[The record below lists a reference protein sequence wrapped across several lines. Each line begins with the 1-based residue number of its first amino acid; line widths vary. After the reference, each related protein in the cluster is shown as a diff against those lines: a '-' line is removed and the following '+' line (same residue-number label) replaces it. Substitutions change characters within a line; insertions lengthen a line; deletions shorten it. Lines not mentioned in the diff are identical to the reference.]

1 VNTGTI
7 YKCGPEKTKTEKH
20 RRQARKL
27 TESVEVVN
35 RSLSR
40 SASLSN
46 IEIVVKEGNAG
57 SENDLRES
65 TLIDMIKRKKPVLA
79 HRGVGAHFVEAVGD
93 VGRLVIRQVNLAERV
108 SLVISTA
115 VTMRVVRDVAGQAG
129 HDLRFVSQQC
139 LYEHSSGGERPHRV
153 EHALKSHVSGMAHL
167 LRDKLEVKSNK

>member
-129 HDLRFVSQQC
+129 HDPRQAPKYSLAQ
-139 LYEHSSGGERPHRV
+139 LV
-153 EHALKSHVSGMAHL
+153 EAVAAAHCRKTSPSLVRKSL
-167 LRDKLEVKSNK
+167 PCP